1 MLKRM
6 GAAEKILNCGRRP
19 YSTNIIIGGREQYKV
34 AIKNNM
40 EIQSELDSYLQ
51 IARSFYQTGPAH
63 DFSHIERVLN
73 LALKIGASEG
83 ADLRIVGIAA
93 LFHDIG
99 RESEEKSGGVI
110 CHAAASSEMTAG
122 ILADLHE
129 NPGQIQAICECIAT
143 HRFRDNNPPCS
154 IEAKCLYDADKLDS
168 LGAIGVARAYLWLG
182 EHGGKV
188 YSRRDEWE
196 KIPCAS
202 NRPEDD
208 SLQREWH
215 IKLKFIPER
224 LFTETAKKIAIRRSA
239 TMEKFMAILES
250 EVNGEE

>member
-1 MLKRM
+1 MDIQTDL
-6 GAAEKILNCGRRP
+6 
-19 YSTNIIIGGREQYKV
+19 YQY
-34 AIKNNM
+34 
-40 EIQSELDSYLQ
+40 IQL
-51 IARSFYQTGPAH
+51 AKGFYQTGPAH

-73 LALKIGASEG
+73 LALKIGAREG
-83 ADLRIVGIAA
+83 ADLRIVAIAA

-99 RESEEKSGGVI
+99 RRAEEESGGII

-122 ILADLHE
+122 ILSDLGE
-129 NPGQIQAICECIAT
+129 DPNQMKAICECIAT
-143 HRFRDNNPPCS
+143 HRFRDNNPPRS

-182 EHGGKV
+182 EHGGNV
-188 YSRRDEWE
+188 YSRRSEWG
-196 KIPCAS
+196 KISCAS

-224 LFTETAKKIAIRRSA
+224 LFTETAKKIATKRKA

>member
-1 MLKRM
+1 METK
-6 GAAEKILNCGRRP
+6 
-19 YSTNIIIGGREQYKV
+19 TNMVTQI
-34 AIKNNM
+34 
-40 EIQSELDSYLQ
+40 ELSKYFQ
-51 IARSFYQTGPAH
+51 IAKGFYNDSPAH

-73 LALKIGASEG
+73 LALKIGAHEG
-83 ADLRIVGIAA
+83 ADLRIIGIAA

-99 RESEEKSGGVI
+99 RKSEEESGGVI
-110 CHAAASSEMTAG
+110 CHALASSEMTTR
-122 ILADLHE
+122 ILSDLHE
-129 NPGQIQAICECIAT
+129 DTEQIKAICECIAT
-143 HRFRDNNPPCS
+143 HRFRDNNPPRS

-182 EHGGKV
+182 EHGGNV
-188 YSRRDEWE
+188 YNRRCEWE
-196 KIPCAS
+196 KIPRSS

-224 LFTETAKKIAIRRSA
+224 LFTETAKKIALKRSA